1 MEQCED
7 SGDGE
12 VPQLKEVRG
21 AEDEDHGERKPGD
34 PERRAGLGC
43 GGGGGLRVCV
53 CVCLCVLLVQQ
64 REKENENEEEGG
76 GRRRDANEEE

>member
-21 AEDEDHGERKPGD
+21 AEDEEHGERKPGD

-43 GGGGGLRVCV
+43 VWRGCVCV

-76 GRRRDANEEE
+76 GRRRDSK